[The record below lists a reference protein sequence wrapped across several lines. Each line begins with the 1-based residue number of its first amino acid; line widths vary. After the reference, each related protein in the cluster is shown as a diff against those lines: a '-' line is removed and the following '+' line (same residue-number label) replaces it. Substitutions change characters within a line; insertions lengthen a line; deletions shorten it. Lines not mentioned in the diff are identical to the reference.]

1 MHAYNREQTGDKP
14 KTNDC
19 LFDAYSE
26 AEEDSPQRDE
36 NGTYCWTYE
45 MELLQNHAYLLFL
58 MRLIL
63 IPCGI
68 VFALVLAVSFRS
80 GASFRH
86 VLMGYGIILAV
97 LAGVAVII
105 WITHLL
111 IALASDNRCLLRYE
125 MNDREIALG
134 QGESRSVSEFRKVRT
149 VRIDRENHRIF
160 LNSPFLYNMICCEG
174 KDFDFVAEYIVD
186 HCPDAWIIGR

>member
-125 MNDREIALG
+125 MNDREIAMG

-149 VRIDRENHRIF
+149 VRIDREKPSDFSQFPVSVQYDLLR
-160 LNSPFLYNMICCEG
+160 G
-174 KDFDFVAEYIVD
+174 KGF
-186 HCPDAWIIGR
+186 